1 MKRLNV
7 LLSKSLANSVVLS
20 AFITTAP
27 ALVNA
32 QTQQTSQAPTK
43 PAQAQ
48 TQQQASK
55 PAQAKVPTQTNK
67 PALASS
73 IKAENC
79 GDLVE
84 AEKSLGA
91 RLSEEITKAH
101 NAGFKPSISYDPTKS
116 GGPALSQKEAQ
127 NVTRALFAAIQKPE
141 LAAEEASNALAK
153 SPNRRTSLGLRYRCP
168 GDANPKVAIER
179 NKAKNASVACDPRD
193 VSMDIQHVVQSPLT
207 VEQAKDRYLQYRLA
221 GSTVAETKLCT
232 KGKVGCASEGSY
244 APFDSSRIPRQPAEG
259 YFSQEYVSKFIFSK
273 TERYVTK
280 AIPVEICNSRAFLVT
295 KFSTGGD
302 NGFHSST
309 SLSLIAKVGDKTLHI
324 SDFSG
329 QAAGGSMVSK
339 ALSFTSQTLS
349 GTFDDSNNLVTV
361 FGSNE
366 RPVAGEVRGSST
378 RAVAQQRPQ
387 NQQPARTTR

>member
-7 LLSKSLANSVVLS
+7 LLTKSLTNSVVLS
-20 AFITTAP
+20 AFLTTTTAP
-27 ALVNA
+27 NLANA
-32 QTQQTSQAPTK
+32 QAQQQALTK

-48 TQQQASK
+48 ATTKASTQNQQNQQA
-55 PAQAKVPTQTNK
+55 NK
-67 PALASS
+67 PALVPS

-79 GDLVE
+79 GDLAA

-101 NAGFKPSISYDPTKS
+101 NAGFKPSIAYDPTKS

-141 LAAEEASNALAK
+141 TAAEEASNALTK

-168 GDANPKVAIER
+168 GDANPKVSIER

-232 KGKVGCASEGSY
+232 KGKAGCASEASY

-259 YFSQEYVSKFIFSK
+259 YFSQEYVSKIFFNK

-295 KFSTGGD
+295 KFSTSGD
-302 NGFHSST
+302 NGFLSST

-349 GTFDDSNNLVTV
+349 GTFDDSNNLVAV
-361 FGSNE
+361 FQSTE
-366 RPVAGEVRGSST
+366 KPVAGEVRGNSA
-378 RAVAQQRPQ
+378 RAIAQQRSQ